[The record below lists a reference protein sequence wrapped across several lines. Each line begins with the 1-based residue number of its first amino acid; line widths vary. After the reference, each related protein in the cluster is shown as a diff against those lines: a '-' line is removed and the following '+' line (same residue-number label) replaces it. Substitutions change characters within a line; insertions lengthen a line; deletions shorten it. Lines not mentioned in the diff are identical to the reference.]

1 MEITG
6 KIVVVMPAREGV
18 SQSSGNPWKSQEY
31 VIETQEMHPKKCCFN
46 VFGAEKIQ
54 QFNIQLGEMLTV
66 SIEINANEYQG
77 RWYNKINA
85 WQVQRVAAGQPQQ
98 QAVQQVQPQ
107 GCQPYRPDMG
117 APYPQQGIVPQQ
129 QAAFPPQTNTQGI
142 PVQQPQQPQQNAAQV
157 DSLPF

>member
-6 KIVVVMPAREGV
+6 KIIVVMPAREGV

-31 VIETQEMHPKKCCFN
+31 VIETQEMHPKKCCFG

-66 SIEINANEYQG
+66 SIDINANEYQG

-85 WQVQRVAAGQPQQ
+85 WQVQRVAVGQPQQ
-98 QAVQQVQPQ
+98 QAAQQAHPQ
-107 GCQPYRPDMG
+107 GCQPYHPDMQ
-117 APYPQQGIVPQQ
+117 APYPQQGIVPQ
-129 QAAFPPQTNTQGI
+129 
-142 PVQQPQQPQQNAAQV
+142 QQPQQPQQNAAQV

>member
-6 KIVVVMPAREGV
+6 KIIVVMPAREGV

-85 WQVQRVAAGQPQQ
+85 WQVQRVAVGQ
-98 QAVQQVQPQ
+98 
-107 GCQPYRPDMG
+107 
-117 APYPQQGIVPQQ
+117 PQQ
-129 QAAFPPQTNTQGI
+129 QAAFPPQTNAQGI
-142 PVQQPQQPQQNAAQV
+142 PVQQPQQPLQNAAQQS
-157 DSLPF
+157 DLPF

>member
-6 KIVVVMPAREGV
+6 KIIVVMPAREGV

-31 VIETQEMHPKKCCFN
+31 VIETHEQYPKKCCFG

-54 QFNIQLGEMLTV
+54 QFNIQLGEILTV

-98 QAVQQVQPQ
+98 QAAQQVQPQ
-107 GCQPYRPDMG
+107 GCQPYYPDMT

-129 QAAFPPQTNTQGI
+129 QVTFPPRTNAQGSQ
-142 PVQQPQQPQQNAAQV
+142 VQQPQQPQQNATQV

>member
-6 KIVVVMPAREGV
+6 KIIVVMPAREGV

-31 VIETQEMHPKKCCFN
+31 VIETQEAYPKKCCFG

-54 QFNIQLGEMLTV
+54 QFNIQLGETLTV

-98 QAVQQVQPQ
+98 QA
-107 GCQPYRPDMG
+107 
-117 APYPQQGIVPQQ
+117 
-129 QAAFPPQTNTQGI
+129 AFPPQTNTQGI

>member
-6 KIVVVMPAREGV
+6 KIIVVMPAREGV

-31 VIETQEMHPKKCCFN
+31 VIETQEMYPKKCCFN

-85 WQVQRVAAGQPQQ
+85 WQVQRLAAGQGQQ
-98 QAVQQVQPQ
+98 QATQQQQGCAPYYPDRQPAEQAPWPQAGLTPPTQQPQ
-107 GCQPYRPDMG
+107 GQD
-117 APYPQQGIVPQQ
+117 
-129 QAAFPPQTNTQGI
+129 TQ
-142 PVQQPQQPQQNAAQV
+142 
-157 DSLPF
+157 LPF

>member
-6 KIVVVMPAREGV
+6 KIIVVMPAREGV

-85 WQVQRVAAGQPQQ
+85 WQVQRVAVGQPQQ
-98 QAVQQVQPQ
+98 QAAQQVHPQ
-107 GCQPYRPDMG
+107 GCQPYHPDMQ
-117 APYPQQGIVPQQ
+117 APYPQQGIVPQ
-129 QAAFPPQTNTQGI
+129 
-142 PVQQPQQPQQNAAQV
+142 QQPQQPQQNAAQV

>member
-85 WQVQRVAAGQPQQ
+85 WQVQRVAVGQ
-98 QAVQQVQPQ
+98 
-107 GCQPYRPDMG
+107 
-117 APYPQQGIVPQQ
+117 PQQ
-129 QAAFPPQTNTQGI
+129 QAAFPPDTNAQRT

>member
-85 WQVQRVAAGQPQQ
+85 WQVQRVAVGQPQQ
-98 QAVQQVQPQ
+98 QAAQQVHPQ
-107 GCQPYRPDMG
+107 GCQPYHPDMQ
-117 APYPQQGIVPQQ
+117 APYPQQGIAPQ
-129 QAAFPPQTNTQGI
+129 
-142 PVQQPQQPQQNAAQV
+142 QQPQQPQQNAAQV

>member
-6 KIVVVMPAREGV
+6 KIIVVMPAREGV

-85 WQVQRVAAGQPQQ
+85 WQVQRLAAGQ
-98 QAVQQVQPQ
+98 A
-107 GCQPYRPDMG
+107 
-117 APYPQQGIVPQQ
+117 QQ
-129 QAAFPPQTNTQGI
+129 QAAQQQQGCAPYYPDRQPAEQAPWPQAGLTPPT
-142 PVQQPQQPQQNAAQV
+142 QQPQGQDTQ
-157 DSLPF
+157 LPF

>member
-54 QFNIQLGEMLTV
+54 QFNIQLGETLTV

-85 WQVQRVAAGQPQQ
+85 WQVQRVAVGQPQQ
-98 QAVQQVQPQ
+98 QAAQQVHPQ
-107 GCQPYRPDMG
+107 GCQPYHPDMQ
-117 APYPQQGIVPQQ
+117 APYPQQGIAPQ
-129 QAAFPPQTNTQGI
+129 
-142 PVQQPQQPQQNAAQV
+142 QQPQQPQQNAAQV

>member
-1 MEITG
+1 MDITG
-6 KIVVVMPAREGV
+6 KIIVVMPAREGV

-85 WQVQRVAAGQPQQ
+85 WQVQRLAAGQGQQ
-98 QAVQQVQPQ
+98 QATQQQQGCAPYYPDRQPAEQAPWPQAGLTPPTQQPQ
-107 GCQPYRPDMG
+107 GQD
-117 APYPQQGIVPQQ
+117 
-129 QAAFPPQTNTQGI
+129 TQ
-142 PVQQPQQPQQNAAQV
+142 
-157 DSLPF
+157 LPF

>member
-1 MEITG
+1 
-6 KIVVVMPAREGV
+6 MPAREGV

-31 VIETQEMHPKKCCFN
+31 VIETQEMYSKKCCFN

-85 WQVQRVAAGQPQQ
+85 WQVQRVAVGQPQQ
-98 QAVQQVQPQ
+98 QAAQQVHPQ
-107 GCQPYRPDMG
+107 GCQPYHPDMQ
-117 APYPQQGIVPQQ
+117 APYPQQGIVPQ
-129 QAAFPPQTNTQGI
+129 
-142 PVQQPQQPQQNAAQV
+142 QQPQQPQQNAAQV

>member
-85 WQVQRVAAGQPQQ
+85 WQVQRVAVGQPQQ
-98 QAVQQVQPQ
+98 QAAQQVHPQ
-107 GCQPYRPDMG
+107 GCQPYHPDMQ
-117 APYPQQGIVPQQ
+117 APYPQQGIVPQ
-129 QAAFPPQTNTQGI
+129 
-142 PVQQPQQPQQNAAQV
+142 QQPQQPQQNAAQV

>member
-31 VIETQEMHPKKCCFN
+31 VIETQEMYPKKCCFN

-85 WQVQRVAAGQPQQ
+85 WQVQRVAVGQPQQ
-98 QAVQQVQPQ
+98 QAAQQVHLQ
-107 GCQPYRPDMG
+107 GCQPYHPDMQ
-117 APYPQQGIVPQQ
+117 APYPQQGIVPQ
-129 QAAFPPQTNTQGI
+129 
-142 PVQQPQQPQQNAAQV
+142 QQPQQPQQNAAQV

>member
-85 WQVQRVAAGQPQQ
+85 WQVQRVAVGQPQQ
-98 QAVQQVQPQ
+98 QAAQQVHPQ
-107 GCQPYRPDMG
+107 GCQPYHPDMQ
-117 APYPQQGIVPQQ
+117 ALYPQQGIVPQ
-129 QAAFPPQTNTQGI
+129 
-142 PVQQPQQPQQNAAQV
+142 QQPQQPQQNAAQV

>member
-1 MEITG
+1 
-6 KIVVVMPAREGV
+6 MPAREGV

-85 WQVQRVAAGQPQQ
+85 WQVQRVAVGQPQQ
-98 QAVQQVQPQ
+98 QAAQQVHPQ
-107 GCQPYRPDMG
+107 GCQPYHPDMQ
-117 APYPQQGIVPQQ
+117 APYPQQGIAPQ
-129 QAAFPPQTNTQGI
+129 
-142 PVQQPQQPQQNAAQV
+142 QQPQQPQQNAAQV

>member
-6 KIVVVMPAREGV
+6 KIIAVLPPKQGV
-18 SQSSGNPWKSQEY
+18 SQSTGNAWMCQDY
-31 VIETQEMHPKKCCFN
+31 VLETQEMHPKKCCFN

-85 WQVQRVAAGQPQQ
+85 WQVQRLAAGQGQQ
-98 QAVQQVQPQ
+98 QATQQQQGCAPYYPDRQPAEQAPWPQAGLTPPTQQPQ
-107 GCQPYRPDMG
+107 GQD
-117 APYPQQGIVPQQ
+117 
-129 QAAFPPQTNTQGI
+129 TQ
-142 PVQQPQQPQQNAAQV
+142 
-157 DSLPF
+157 LPF